1 VKEPRI
7 KMRVLVLGCGLMG
20 SAIARDLVERGGME
34 VTIAARDEG
43 KLREYVAQL
52 GSERASAVGV
62 DARDEKALVE
72 LMRGSDVV
80 VGALPGRLGFGAM
93 RAAIEAGTDMVDI
106 SFMPQNPL
114 ELDDLAKAA
123 EVTIIPDCGVAP
135 GLSNMLVGYGASRL
149 DRVKEVHIKVGGLP
163 QNPTPPLGY
172 RITWSVE
179 DLLEEY
185 TRRARIVQ
193 DGEVKEV
200 EALSGLEM
208 VDLPGIGRLEC
219 FYTDGLRTL
228 LHTIEADVMDEKT
241 LRYPGHA
248 EEIKTL
254 VDCGLLSAEPVR
266 VDDTTLEPKRFLAA
280 LLSPF
285 LELGEEKDLTV
296 MKIDV
301 VGENNGEEVQHTF
314 QLIDRY
320 DEARGITSMARTT
333 GYTASVVAQM
343 VARGEIEGRGVVP
356 PERLGMEQKLFKPIV
371 RGLSERGI
379 RVVEAIKVIHTL

>member
-1 VKEPRI
+1 MKA
-7 KMRVLVLGCGLMG
+7 LVLGCGLMG
-20 SAIARDLVERGGME
+20 SAIARDLVESGGME
-34 VTIAARDEG
+34 VTIAARDER

-62 DARDEKALVE
+62 DARDKRALVE
-72 LMRGSDVV
+72 LMRGFDVV

-93 RAAIEAGTDMVDI
+93 KAAIEAGTDMVDI

-149 DRVKEVHIKVGGLP
+149 DLVKEVHIKVGGLP

-193 DGEVKEV
+193 GGHIKEV
-200 EALSGLEM
+200 EALSGLEL
-208 VDLPGIGRLEC
+208 VDFPGIGKLEC

-228 LHTIEADVMDEKT
+228 LHTIKADVMDEKT

-248 EEIKTL
+248 EKIKTL

-266 VDDTTLEPKRFLAA
+266 VDGVELEPRRFLAA
-280 LLSPF
+280 LLSPL

-296 MKIDV
+296 MRVDV
-301 VGENNGEEVQHTF
+301 VGEKNGEEVQHTF
-314 QLIDRY
+314 HLIDY
-320 DEARGITSMARTT
+320 YNEAQGITSMARTT
-333 GYTASVVAQM
+333 GYTASVVTQM
-343 VARGEIEGRGVVP
+343 VARGEVEGRGVIP
-356 PERLGMEQKLFKPIV
+356 PERLGMDQRLFELIL
-371 RGLSERGI
+371 RGLSERDI
-379 RVVEAIKVIHTL
+379 HIVEAIKIIRTL